1 MEHPAPP
8 SMSAMTMPEDTPFS
22 MRMPAIGIIVS
33 HTDVH
38 GYADHCGERDGPE
51 VVRARESLKKLGR
64 HEPVDERPDACAE
77 EQPAEDTLEQPNG
90 IRKGVLAGLRLLLP
104 ERSLQVL
111 PCCLVAP
118 AASTLNGNVLDVAR
132 EPDRVE
138 HEPRAYREREGNDGV
153 DRRCTGPKNTS
164 RSAIIAGLS
173 IGEVI
178 RNEIAPEKGAPLLKR
193 PTKTGMVEHE
203 QNGVTAPSAAP
214 RIALVTLCGRESM
227 RLMRSLD
234 THTCSRATKKLMAT
248 KSRNS
253 SPNR

>member
-1 MEHPAPP
+1 MTSRHNERECEAGAYGNEQDAQYERHHHRLLEYTVQKRDLGDGAPGT
-8 SMSAMTMPEDTPFS
+8 AQYERDDDARGHALLHEDA
-22 MRMPAIGIIVS
+22 RDRDHRL

-153 DRRCTGPKNTS
+153 DRRWHGT
-164 RSAIIAGLS
+164 
-173 IGEVI
+173 E
-178 RNEIAPEKGAPLLKR
+178 
-193 PTKTGMVEHE
+193 EHE
-203 QNGVTAPSAAP
+203 QE
-214 RIALVTLCGRESM
+214 R
-227 RLMRSLD
+227 D
-234 THTCSRATKKLMAT
+234 
-248 KSRNS
+248 
-253 SPNR
+253 

>member
-1 MEHPAPP
+1 MG
-8 SMSAMTMPEDTPFS
+8 MPIT
-22 MRMPAIGIIVS
+22 G
-33 HTDVH
+33 
-38 GYADHCGERDGPE
+38 GERDGPE

-153 DRRCTGPKNTS
+153 DRRWHGT
-164 RSAIIAGLS
+164 
-173 IGEVI
+173 E
-178 RNEIAPEKGAPLLKR
+178 
-193 PTKTGMVEHE
+193 EHE
-203 QNGVTAPSAAP
+203 QERDYRGVKY
-214 RIALVTLCGRESM
+214 RGGHQER
-227 RLMRSLD
+227 D
-234 THTCSRATKKLMAT
+234 
-248 KSRNS
+248 S
-253 SPNR
+253 S